1 MKTTTIFFSAALF
14 LCVFLISGC
23 NNGKKAKIAEL
34 EQKLLQAETENS
46 KLTNQNKVLTQEKES
61 LQVKINDIN
70 TKVDEVTKACETLRT
85 ETVKMKEE
93 LTKQRDEA
101 IDSLQTTNKALE
113 ELKNNWDQQT
123 QRNNELEQAVKKM
136 QEIIDTVRQNVN
148 TQ

>member
-34 EQKLLQAETENS
+34 EQKLLQAGTETS

-61 LQVKINDIN
+61 LQIKINQIN
-70 TKVDEVTKACETLRT
+70 TKVDEVTKAFETLRT

-93 LTKQRDEA
+93 LTKQRDDA
-101 IDSLQTTNKALE
+101 IDSLQTTNKTLE
-113 ELKNNWDQQT
+113 ELKSNWDQQT
-123 QRNNELEQAVKKM
+123 QRNKQLEQAIEKM
-136 QEIIDTVRQNVN
+136 REIIDTAKQNEM
-148 TQ
+148 Q